1 METAFTH
8 PQRGMRTAVSFLFT
22 LIKKNMSQY
31 ESCVKCIPYPQ
42 ERVYA
47 KLEDLNNLE
56 VLKDKLPADK
66 VKDLAYSRDEA
77 SVNVPPLGNVTVR
90 IVEREEPKCIKLEAV
105 GSPIPAN
112 LWVQIIPDGE
122 EASKM
127 RVVLKAEVNFMLKA
141 MVDKPLKDGVEK
153 IAEALSMIHY

>member
-1 METAFTH
+1 
-8 PQRGMRTAVSFLFT
+8 
-22 LIKKNMSQY
+22 MSQY
-31 ESCVKCIPYPQ
+31 ESSVKCIPYPQ

-56 VLKDKLPADK
+56 TLKDKLPADK